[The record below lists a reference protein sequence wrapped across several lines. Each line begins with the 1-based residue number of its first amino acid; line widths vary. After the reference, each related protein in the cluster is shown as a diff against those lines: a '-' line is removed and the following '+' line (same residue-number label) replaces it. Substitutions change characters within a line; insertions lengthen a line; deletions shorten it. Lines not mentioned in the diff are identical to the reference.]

1 MKTLFTRVLSTALCV
16 ILAFAVI
23 QPAFAAETDD
33 LVDYDAPYIAFLQ
46 QTNPDGVTN
55 EEEIEAAKQRAFDA
69 FDGIILG
76 PTNDGWSHISP
87 IFTGGDYVLTARFW
101 YQYQCLPRDTKIGL
115 ITIRP
120 DLYGPFNVSGTP
132 IQQISIDADCRTHI
146 SSVIV
151 DNCTSLNTLSFMNQE
166 YCTEVSALN
175 CPSLNSVSLK
185 NCGLKKVSVKK
196 RGFSKPLTLL
206 SFGNGTVGM
215 HNVSYALDTNEMF
228 VLATPAEGESFIGWY
243 ADGALVSTELE
254 YKQTGGG
261 KLYACFAGDADGN
274 GQINTVDAT
283 LIMRAAL
290 GYGSSVDNLS
300 MLDVDVDGTVA
311 VADALAVARLA
322 LGL

>member
-1 MKTLFTRVLSTALCV
+1 MKAFFTRILSTALCF

-23 QPAFAAETDD
+23 QPAFAEGTDD
-33 LVDYDAPYIAFLQ
+33 FVDYDAPYIAFLQ

-87 IFTGGDYVLTARFW
+87 IFTGGYYVETARFW
-101 YQYQCLPRDTKIGL
+101 YQYQCLPGNTKIGL

-120 DLYGPFNVSGTP
+120 DLYGSFNVSGTP

-151 DNCTSLNTLSFMNQE
+151 DDCTSLTSLFFMNQA

-175 CPSLNSVSLK
+175 CPSLVAIRLT
-185 NCGLKKVSVKK
+185 NCGLRKISVKK

-206 SFGNGTVGM
+206 SFGSGTVGM
-215 HNVSYALDTNEMF
+215 HNRRNDLDTKEII
-228 VLATPAEGESFIGWY
+228 VLATPAEGENFLGWY
-243 ADGALVSTELE
+243 EDGSLVSTDSE
-254 YKQTGGG
+254 YRRTGGG

-290 GYGSSVDNLS
+290 GYTSVNNFS
-300 MLDVDVDGTVA
+300 MMDVDADGNIA
-311 VADALAVARLA
+311 VADALAVLRVS

>member
-1 MKTLFTRVLSTALCV
+1 MKTFFTRILSTALCF

-23 QPAFAAETDD
+23 QPAFAEGTDD
-33 LVDYDAPYIAFLQ
+33 FVDYDAPYIAFLQ

-87 IFTGGDYVLTARFW
+87 IFTGGYYVETARFW
-101 YQYQCLPRDTKIGL
+101 YQYQCLPGNTKIGL

-151 DNCTSLNTLSFMNQE
+151 DDCTSLTSLFFMNQA

-175 CPSLNSVSLK
+175 CPSLVAIRLT
-185 NCGLKKVSVKK
+185 NCGLRKISVKK

-206 SFGNGTVGM
+206 SFGSGTVGM
-215 HNVSYALDTNEMF
+215 HNRRNDLDTKEII
-228 VLATPAEGESFIGWY
+228 VLATPAEGENFLGWY
-243 ADGALVSTELE
+243 EDGSLVSTDSE
-254 YKQTGGG
+254 YRRTGG

-290 GYGSSVDNLS
+290 GYTSVNNFS
-300 MLDVDVDGTVA
+300 MMDVDADGNIA
-311 VADALAVARLA
+311 VADALAVLRVS